1 MVWLLD
7 CLGNEPGR
15 AHQVFNLFM
24 MLTSRIN
31 LKAIINS
38 VGNPAVL
45 YVASGFQVR

>member
-7 CLGNEPGR
+7 CLGNEPSK

-24 MLTSRIN
+24 ILASRIN

-38 VGNPAVL
+38 IGNLAVL
-45 YVASGFQVR
+45 VLLSALDP

>member
-7 CLGNEPGR
+7 CLGNELSR

-24 MLTSRIN
+24 MLTSHIN

-38 VGNPAVL
+38 IGQLAV
-45 YVASGFQVR
+45 

>member
-1 MVWLLD
+1 MDWLLD
-7 CLGNEPGR
+7 CSGNEPSR

-38 VGNPAVL
+38 IGNQAVL
-45 YVASGFQVR
+45 ALLSALDL

>member
-1 MVWLLD
+1 MVWLFD
-7 CLGNEPGR
+7 GLGNEPNR

-38 VGNPAVL
+38 KGNLAVYSTL
-45 YVASGFQVR
+45 SVLDL